1 MSVFDTCWRT
11 LNAYAPAMPSPDSMK
26 SVSQKAG
33 IACGLAA
40 AVSFVALYTIAM
52 SLDPSYLFGKNYLS
66 DLGVSDGAWAF
77 NSGVVIAGTL
87 FVPFAL
93 FGLRPAL
100 GKGALSIIC
109 VVLMAIAG
117 LFLISIGIFTEDA
130 GDIHGVVS
138 YGFFLTMLVTLGLV
152 AYALNRSKSLGSSGY
167 LVTLVI
173 FLFGLAMLPMGGN
186 PLSETLAVL
195 GILLWGFLI
204 GIALLITD
212 KGVST
217 A

>member
-1 MSVFDTCWRT
+1 
-11 LNAYAPAMPSPDSMK
+11 MK
-26 SVSQKAG
+26 SIPQKAG
-33 IACGLAA
+33 IICGLVAI
-40 AVSFVALYTIAM
+40 VSFVTLYSIAV
-52 SLDPSYLFGKNYLS
+52 SLDSSYMFGENYLS

-77 NSGVVIAGTL
+77 NSGVIIAGAL
-87 FVPFAL
+87 FIPFAV

-100 GKGALSIIC
+100 GNGMLPIAC
-109 VVLMAIAG
+109 TVLMAISG

-130 GDIHGVVS
+130 GDVHGTVS

-152 AYALNRSKSLGSSGY
+152 AYALIRSKILGRFGY

-173 FLFGLAMLPMGGN
+173 FMFGLAVLPMGGN

-195 GILLWGFLI
+195 GILLWGLLI

-212 KGVST
+212 KRVST
-217 A
+217 S